1 MQSEN
6 PANGA
11 VFSDC
16 TNSKFQ
22 MCQML
27 LFQHPGATQETLPV
41 GLPLT
46 PTQSLD
52 TDVTSR
58 GFDPQGGAACLE
70 LGLRQ
75 ENSREL
81 LLLPDGSYI

>member
-58 GFDPQGGAACLE
+58 GFDPQGGAACLGAAIH
-70 LGLRQ
+70 LMTGTNVRRFTQ
-75 ENSREL
+75 CA
-81 LLLPDGSYI
+81 